1 MKKTKKQKVPV
12 AVKLPGKPPGKM
24 YFTGGTE
31 AAIIAY
37 NKSNDMDEREQIYRS
52 SIQAPLDKLAENII
66 NRFKF
71 PYIDGSFEEV
81 KAQVV
86 SFLVLNLHKFT
97 EDKGKAFSYFSVIAK
112 NYLILHNNLS
122 YKSEKRMVYF
132 SDKLDDSSIQEE
144 LIIDDSVEASEN
156 SSDTR
161 EFIRIMIEYWDNNL
175 YRIFKKKRDIE
186 IANAIIQLFRRAE
199 NIENFNKKAIYLLVR
214 EMTNY
219 RTNYITKVVNK
230 MRTHVLRHMKEYRR
244 RGLVEDGSKYFSYT
258 KTS

>member
-1 MKKTKKQKVPV
+1 MKKNKTKKVAPSKVITP
-12 AVKLPGKPPGKM
+12 KLPGKM
-24 YFTGGTE
+24 YFTGDTE
-31 AAIIAY
+31 SAIIAY

-81 KAQVV
+81 KGQVV

-144 LIIDDSVEASEN
+144 LIVDDSVEALEN

-175 YRIFKKKRDIE
+175 YRIFKKKRDID
-186 IANAIIQLFRRAE
+186 IANAIIQLFRRSE

-230 MRTHVLRHMKEYRR
+230 MRTHVMRQLKEYRR
-244 RGLVEDGSKYFSYT
+244 KGQVEDGSKYFSYE
-258 KTS
+258 KTP

>member
-1 MKKTKKQKVPV
+1 MKKPKNNLPII
-12 AVKLPGKPPGKM
+12 AVKVPGKM
-24 YFTGGTE
+24 YFTKATE
-31 AAIIAY
+31 EAITKY
-37 NKSNDMDEREQIYRS
+37 NKSNDMDEREIIYRS
-52 SIQAPLDKLAENII
+52 AIQAPLDKLAENII

-71 PYIDGSFEEV
+71 PYIDGCFDDIKS
-81 KAQVV
+81 QVV

-132 SDKLDDSSIQEE
+132 SDRIDDSSLQEA
-144 LIIDDSVEASEN
+144 LIIDDSVEALEN
-156 SSDTR
+156 SSDVR

-175 YRIFKKKRDIE
+175 YRIFKKKRDID
-186 IANAIIQLFRRAE
+186 IANAIVELFRRAE

-219 RTNYITKVVNK
+219 KTNYITKVVNK
-230 MRTHVLRHMKEYRR
+230 MRTHVMRHLREYRR
-244 RGLVEDGSKYFSYT
+244 RGQVEDGQSKYFSY
-258 KTS
+258 KKAP